1 MGILGFWLAKFFIHS
16 CIHLL
21 CNSSSKKNVHVSD
34 KASKVPKLVQIQMDI
49 NGHDSA
55 YESIL

>member
-1 MGILGFWLAKFFIHS
+1 MRWEFWDFGWLNSSF
-16 CIHLL
+16 IHLL